1 MITFVLQDTTTIGR
15 RAFDVV
21 DEFAELLLDY
31 AVALAAVGALAM
43 VVIEVAKMLLDM
55 RTRFHARRWTTFMT
69 DVAPGDAR
77 LREAAFVQL
86 VQLCTGVT
94 EPDARKT
101 VTTLLEKRGA
111 LPLLHAW
118 KRSPAYA
125 TFAQDTEGM
134 MRAVQGAADVV
145 LASPHA
151 YEHLF
156 RVLTT
161 GAIPDDV
168 KDWLKATKDGMPS
181 DPKEARRLANALA
194 RLRQNVKQK
203 FSAFQVYSAQRWAS
217 GNQLA
222 ANIVGAIVMAL
233 VLKNLETDGFTLS
246 WLSLFILSMLGGVLS
261 PVAKDLVSALRR
273 VRSADP
279 AASS

>member
-1 MITFVLQDTTTIGR
+1 MMTLTLQADTTTIGR
-15 RAFDVV
+15 RAFEVV
-21 DEFAELLLDY
+21 GAFADLLLDY

-43 VVIEVAKMLLDM
+43 VVIEVAKMLLDV

-69 DVAPGDAR
+69 NVASGDT
-77 LREAAFVQL
+77 LQVAFVQL

-94 EPDARKT
+94 ERDARNA
-101 VTTLLEKRGA
+101 VTELLAKKKGA
-111 LPLLHAW
+111 LPLLHTW
-118 KRSPAYA
+118 QRSAA
-125 TFAQDTEGM
+125 HAMFAQDTEGM
-134 MRAVQGAADVV
+134 MRTVQGAADVV
-145 LASPHA
+145 LASPAA
-151 YEHLF
+151 YKSLYL
-156 RVLTT
+156 VLTS
-161 GAIPDDV
+161 GAIPEDV
-168 KDWLKATKDGMPS
+168 EGWLKATTEGMPS

-203 FSAFQVYSAQRWAS
+203 LNSFQVYSSQRWAS

-246 WLSLFILSMLGGVLS
+246 WLSLFILSILGGVLS

-273 VRSADP
+273 VRSVDP
-279 AASS
+279 AES